1 VSRVKEA
8 VDCFKGGCSCS
19 QAILATYGLEYGLA
33 RKQAMELG
41 SGFAGG
47 MRMGQM
53 CGAVTGS
60 VMVLGLKYAG
70 PDCDQ
75 SGGREQ
81 VYRAVRRFTSK
92 FRERHG
98 SPLCKELLGVDIS
111 TPEGMKAAIEKNLF
125 REICPNLVQSAAQ
138 ILEQIL

>member
-1 VSRVKEA
+1 VSKVQEA
-8 VDCFKGGCSCS
+8 VDCFKGGCACS
-19 QAILATYGLEYGLA
+19 QAILATYGLRYGLA
-33 RKQAMELG
+33 RRQAMELG

-47 MRMGQM
+47 MRMGKM

-60 VMVLGLKYAG
+60 VMVLGLRYAG
-70 PDCDQ
+70 ADCDQ
-75 SGGREQ
+75 PGGREK
-81 VYRAVRRFTSK
+81 VYEAVRRFTST

-111 TPEGMKAAIEKNLF
+111 TPEGMEAAIEKNLF
-125 REICPNLVQSAAQ
+125 REICPNLVQSAAE